1 MAKISRV
8 LLATETD
15 NFTLGTG
22 HYLSP
27 GGGGWAEDFWGIT
40 RFARFSCSTTQYISV

>member
-1 MAKISRV
+1 MAKISRA

-27 GGGGWAEDFWGIT
+27 REGWAEVFWGDHTICKI
-40 RFARFSCSTTQYISV
+40 FM

>member
-1 MAKISRV
+1 MAKISRA

-27 GGGGWAEDFWGIT
+27 GEGWAEDFCGIT